1 MINNYLQQVRRVLG
15 LAAVGVLAS
24 LVTAQAQHFEGKI
37 VLGLNASQIDG
48 DGLSGFNKAG
58 ALFGVAAAFPFNE
71 KFSIEPQLLFSQK
84 GSKSSNDELDKGYP
98 YIIFRTSYLE
108 LPVLLNYQVSNSPEL
123 HLQGGLSF
131 NYLLSASVDNG
142 TNLGFVD
149 AQDSF
154 NQLDLC
160 GQLGFEYRIAS
171 RWGLH
176 VRHSYSL
183 KNMNKNWLYIF
194 PSNPNANIRS
204 NAYNNT
210 LSFSLRYLLN
220 RN

>member
-1 MINNYLQQVRRVLG
+1 MINNYLQQIRRVLV
-15 LAAVGVLAS
+15 LAAGGLMMAVAG
-24 LVTAQAQHFEGKI
+24 AQAQHFEGKVI
-37 VLGLNASQIDG
+37 LGLNASQIDG
-48 DGLSGFNKAG
+48 DGLSGFNKPG
-58 ALFGVAAAFPFNE
+58 ALFGVAAAFPFND
-71 KFSIEPQLLFSQK
+71 KFSLEPQLLLSQK

-108 LPVLLNYQVSNSPEL
+108 LPVLLNYQISDAPEL

-131 NYLLSASVDNG
+131 NYLLSAKVDNG

-149 AQDSF
+149 VQDSF
-154 NQLDLC
+154 HQLDLC
-160 GQLGFEYRIAS
+160 GQLGLEYRVAS

-176 VRHSYSL
+176 IRHSYSL

-204 NAYNNT
+204 NAFNNT
-210 LSFSLRYLLN
+210 LSFSVRYLLN
-220 RN
+220 PN